1 MIRQLYL
8 GEVLLIAACVLS
20 LVPSCGVL
28 TPASPAAP
36 DPLQAT
42 AAAVSAAGA
51 VITREVRAAEG
62 ALLADIRARRLRCP
76 AAPPEPRAACLSQA
90 RQEAL
95 AAAAPRLAQLTEA
108 ASVQRA
114 AAVALEEVDRCRR
127 AAAGGCADHEAA
139 ALAVAAELAP
149 LLPALTGGHP

>member
-8 GEVLLIAACVLS
+8 GEILFVAAVALA

-28 TPASPAAP
+28 GPAAPAAP

-62 ALLADIRARRLRCP
+62 ALLADLRARRRTCP
-76 AAPPEPRAACLSQA
+76 AGPDRNTCLALA
-90 RQEAL
+90 REQAL
-95 AAAAPRLAQLTEA
+95 AAVAPRIARLTEA
-108 ASVQRA
+108 ASLQRA
-114 AAVALEEVDRCRR
+114 AATALEEVDRCRR

-149 LLPALTGGHP
+149 LLPALGGSP